1 MAFKSFGHYLAHTLS
16 SSVFFVKNTLYL
28 TASPYKTMRRLSQER
43 DYGQLIIIFAIA
55 ISYFF
60 YAQVVRQRTFHPL
73 LISPSAFISSI
84 SFCLTFGIVTY
95 FFYFM
100 YKGIEHNTGVEY
112 KSFLFTFAYSLIPT
126 FIWFYTTSTL
136 FYLLPPPRTASFLG
150 KGFSLVFV
158 SFSLTLLLWRF
169 ILLYL
174 SVRFSAKATFYRT
187 MTSIALFLVW
197 FIPYSYALYSLEI
210 FRIPFI

>member
-1 MAFKSFGHYLAHTLS
+1 
-16 SSVFFVKNTLYL
+16 
-28 TASPYKTMRRLSQER
+28 MRRISMER
-43 DYGQLIIIFAIA
+43 DNGQIIIILAIA
-55 ISYFF
+55 IGYFF
-60 YAQVVRQRTFHPL
+60 YAQIVRQRTFHPL
-73 LISPSAFISSI
+73 IISPSAFISSVT
-84 SFCLTFGIVTY
+84 FCLTFGIATY
-95 FFYFM
+95 FFYYM
-100 YKGIEHNTGVEY
+100 YKGVKHNSGVEY
-112 KSFLFTFAYSLIPT
+112 SSFLFTFAYSLIPT

-174 SVRFSAKATFYRT
+174 SVRFSAKASFYRT
-187 MTSIALFLVW
+187 ITSIGLFLVW
-197 FIPYSYALYSLEI
+197 FVPYSYALYSLEI